1 MAKKGRAKGE
11 KPEALISALQA
22 ANEDLRSKLTDI
34 QIELHQEK
42 CKVTKLEREKVQE
55 GKRIR
60 EQEQHRHT
68 VTLTEQRA
76 RWHEEKLKEL
86 ATLRESLTRQH
97 EQELARTAKIKEG
110 EIQRLRTALSALRD
124 GSGEKVRTALTL
136 EAREEARRFFDQE
149 RVKLLQEI
157 AELKSSKRQTDE
169 ALNTMIIA
177 DKMKA
182 GDLRTEHQAHQ
193 EQISKIKWDCERDIR
208 RLVDE
213 IKSKDRTIFSLEKE
227 LETATG
233 FVQKLQLQKDAL
245 DEQLFLV
252 KEAECN
258 LGSPKRGDPRP
269 CWRWSGALWES
280 GKETRLVESTNAHA
294 NPQDMR
300 RNQKRMSELKAT
312 IRKLEDRNT
321 ILVDERNEL
330 LKRIREAEKQCKPL
344 LEKNKLLSKKND
356 ELSQS
361 LQRMEDKLKSITKEN
376 LEMKEKITSHPP
388 LKKLKS
394 LNDLDQ
400 ASDDQEIEF
409 LKLQVL
415 EQQSMID
422 ELTRDREKLLRKKR
436 HKRSRPIKRHI
447 VVDTFY
453 GYDEESMDS
462 ETSSV
467 ASLRMDRTPATPDE
481 DLAEGL
487 AAEESELRFKQLT
500 REYQA
505 LQRAYA
511 ILQEQKGGVL
521 DAEMEAK
528 AHEQLQADVQRYKAK
543 IEDLENELALKGQ
556 VEKLDNENGKL
567 QQELQ
572 DSKDQNE
579 LLEFRILELEERER
593 RSPPF
598 TLQIHPFAE
607 GVSALQIYCI
617 KEGVKDVCIPDLIK
631 LLDILG
637 DNGNLRNEEQVAII
651 QASTV
656 LSLAEKWIQQIE
668 GTEAALHQKMMDLE
682 LEMEMFC
689 KQKGYLE
696 EELDYRKQA
705 LDQAYMQIQELEATL
720 YNALQQDKVIKYGE
734 PLDELQKDELRTAV
748 EKLRRQMLRKSRE
761 YDCQVLQERME
772 LLHQAHQ
779 RIRDLEDKTDIQ
791 RRQIKDLEEKDL
803 MQPGAVACN
812 CSRPVVLTQGT
823 RHDHVFTASTAT
835 ATEQNPQTSF
845 FLTLSVCLSLVPHT
859 LWEIRSETDA
869 LRTHTL
875 THILSQEL
883 WVLTQGLL
891 VSGKL
896 TTSGNTSNDDHWRI
910 QRPEKVVE

>member
-1 MAKKGRAKGE
+1 MAKKGRTKGE

-42 CKVTKLEREKVQE
+42 CKVSKLERDKVQE
-55 GKRIR
+55 VKRAR

-68 VTLTEQRA
+68 AMLTEQRA
-76 RWHEEKLKEL
+76 KWHEEKQKEL
-86 ATLRESLTRQH
+86 QALRENLTRQH
-97 EQELARTAKIKEG
+97 EQELARHAKIKDQEN
-110 EIQRLRTALSALRD
+110 QRLKAALNAIRD

-136 EAREEARRFFDQE
+136 EAKEDARRFFDQE

-157 AELKSSKRQTDE
+157 AELKTAKKQTDE
-169 ALNTMIIA
+169 ALSNMIQA

-182 GDLRTEHQAHQ
+182 GDLRVEHQQHQ

-213 IKSKDRTIFSLEKE
+213 IRSKDRTIFALEKE
-227 LETATG
+227 LESTTG
-233 FVQKLQLQKDAL
+233 FLQKLQLQKDAL

-252 KEAECN
+252 KEAECG
-258 LGSPKRGDPRP
+258 LGSPKREIPGRAGD
-269 CWRWSGALWES
+269 GAEHCGSPDL
-280 GKETRLVESTNAHA
+280 
-294 NPQDMR
+294 R
-300 RNQKRMSELKAT
+300 RNQRRMAELNST
-312 IRKLEDRNT
+312 IRKLEDRNSL
-321 ILVDERNEL
+321 LVDERNEL
-330 LKRIREAEKQCKPL
+330 LKRVRESEKQCKPL
-344 LEKNKLLSKKND
+344 LDKNKLLNKRND
-356 ELSQS
+356 DLTQTIQKLE
-361 LQRMEDKLKSITKEN
+361 EKLKSLTKEN
-376 LEMKEKITSHPP
+376 LEMKEKISSHPP

-400 ASDDQEIEF
+400 AHDDQEIAF

-436 HKRSRPIKRHI
+436 HKRSSRPIKRHI
-447 VVDTFY
+447 VVDTFF

-462 ETSSV
+462 ESSSV
-467 ASLRMDRTPATPDE
+467 ASFRMDRTPATPDE
-481 DLAEGL
+481 DLDDGL
-487 AAEESELRFKQLT
+487 ANEESELRFRQLT

-511 ILQEQKGGVL
+511 LLQEQKGGIL
-521 DAEMEAK
+521 DAEIEAK
-528 AHEQLQADVQRYKAK
+528 AQEQLQADVLRYKAK
-543 IEDLENELALKGQ
+543 IEDLEKELTMKGQ
-556 VEKLDNENGKL
+556 VEKVETESSRL

-598 TLQIHPFAE
+598 NHLRMHPFSE
-607 GVSALQIYCI
+607 GVSALQIYCM

-696 EELDYRKQA
+696 EELDFRKQA

-734 PLDELQKDELRTAV
+734 PLDELQRDELRTAV

-761 YDCQVLQERME
+761 YDCQILQERME

-779 RIRDLEDKTDIQ
+779 RIRDLEDKTEIQ
-791 RRQIKDLEEKDL
+791 RRQIKDLEEKVGHAL
-803 MQPGAVACN
+803 C
-812 CSRPVVLTQGT
+812 
-823 RHDHVFTASTAT
+823 
-835 ATEQNPQTSF
+835 
-845 FLTLSVCLSLVPHT
+845 LSV
-859 LWEIRSETDA
+859 
-869 LRTHTL
+869 
-875 THILSQEL
+875 
-883 WVLTQGLL
+883 
-891 VSGKL
+891 
-896 TTSGNTSNDDHWRI
+896 NT
-910 QRPEKVVE
+910 

>member
-1 MAKKGRAKGE
+1 MAKKGRTKGE
-11 KPEALISALQA
+11 KPEALICALQA

-42 CKVTKLEREKVQE
+42 CKVSKLEREKVQE
-55 GKRIR
+55 CKRVR

-68 VTLTEQRA
+68 ATLTEQRA
-76 RWHEEKLKEL
+76 KWHEEKQKEL
-86 ATLRESLTRQH
+86 QALRENLVRQH
-97 EQELARTAKIKEG
+97 EQEQARMAKIKDQEN
-110 EIQRLRTALSALRD
+110 QRLKAALSGMRD

-136 EAREEARRFFDQE
+136 EAKEEARRFFDVE

-157 AELKSSKRQTDE
+157 SELKQNKKQTDE
-169 ALNTMIIA
+169 ALSTMIQA

-182 GDLRTEHQAHQ
+182 GDLRSEHQMHQ
-193 EQISKIKWDCERDIR
+193 EQISKIKWDSEKDIR

-213 IKSKDRTIFSLEKE
+213 LKSKERTIFSLEKE
-227 LETATG
+227 LENAIG
-233 FVQKLQLQKDAL
+233 LLQKLQMQKDAL
-245 DEQLFLV
+245 DDQLFLV

-258 LGSPKRGDPRP
+258 LGSPKREIPGRAGD
-269 CWRWSGALWES
+269 GAEHCGS
-280 GKETRLVESTNAHA
+280 PVRHRK
-294 NPQDMR
+294 DMR
-300 RNQKRMSELKAT
+300 RNQRRMADLNST
-312 IRKLEDRNT
+312 IRKLEDRNSL
-321 ILVDERNEL
+321 LVDERNEL
-330 LKRIREAEKQCKPL
+330 LKRVRESEKQCKPM
-344 LEKNKLLSKKND
+344 LEKNKMLNKRND
-356 ELSQS
+356 DLSQT
-361 LQRMEDKLKSITKEN
+361 LQRMEEKLKGLAKEN
-376 LEMKEKITSHPP
+376 LEMKEKISSHPP
-388 LKKLKS
+388 LKKSNCKS

-400 ASDDQEIEF
+400 AHDDQEIEF

-415 EQQSMID
+415 EQQSIIN

-436 HKRSRPIKRHI
+436 HKRSNRPIKRHI
-447 VVDTFY
+447 VVDTYF

-467 ASLRMDRTPATPDE
+467 ASFRMDRTPATPDE
-481 DLAEGL
+481 DLDEGL
-487 AAEESELRFKQLT
+487 ANEESELRFRQLT

-511 ILQEQKGGVL
+511 LLQEHQGGLL

-528 AHEQLQADVQRYKAK
+528 VQVWKSTLLTGS
-543 IEDLENELALKGQ
+543 DLHPSGLLQ
-556 VEKLDNENGKL
+556 VEKLDGKCNRQ

-593 RSPPF
+593 KSPPF
-598 TLQIHPFAE
+598 NHLRMHPFSE
-607 GVSALQIYCI
+607 GVSALQIYCM

-696 EELDYRKQA
+696 EELDYRKSA
-705 LDQAYMQIQELEATL
+705 LDQAYVQIQELEATL
-720 YNALQQDKVIKYGE
+720 YNALQQDKVIGYGE
-734 PLDELQKDELRTAV
+734 PLSDMQKDELRTSV

-761 YDCQVLQERME
+761 FDCQVLAERME

-779 RIRDLEDKTDIQ
+779 VQYTIICEPPPGLVRRLFLKLDTLMYLSSCSVVHRGLPLLFLFWLE
-791 RRQIKDLEEKDL
+791 
-803 MQPGAVACN
+803 
-812 CSRPVVLTQGT
+812 PVCTVL
-823 RHDHVFTASTAT
+823 
-835 ATEQNPQTSF
+835 
-845 FLTLSVCLSLVPHT
+845 
-859 LWEIRSETDA
+859 
-869 LRTHTL
+869 
-875 THILSQEL
+875 
-883 WVLTQGLL
+883 
-891 VSGKL
+891 
-896 TTSGNTSNDDHWRI
+896 
-910 QRPEKVVE
+910 

>member
-1 MAKKGRAKGE
+1 MAKKGRSKGE
-11 KPEALISALQA
+11 KPEAHIAALQA
-22 ANEDLRSKLTDI
+22 ANEELRSKLTDI

-42 CKVTKLEREKVQE
+42 CKVSKLEREKVQE
-55 GKRIR
+55 AKRIR

-68 VTLTEQRA
+68 AALTEQRA
-76 RWHEEKLKEL
+76 KWHEEKLKEL
-86 ATLRESLTRQH
+86 ASLRESLTRQH
-97 EQELARTAKIKEG
+97 EQELARTVKIKEG
-110 EIQRLRTALSALRD
+110 EIQRLRAAISAMRD

-157 AELKSSKRQTDE
+157 AELKASKKQTDE
-169 ALNTMIIA
+169 ALNTAIQA
-177 DKMKA
+177 DKIKA

-213 IKSKDRTIFSLEKE
+213 IKAKDRTIFALEKE

-258 LGSPKRGDPRP
+258 LGSPKREIPGRAGD
-269 CWRWSGALWES
+269 GAEHCGS
-280 GKETRLVESTNAHA
+280 
-294 NPQDMR
+294 PDMR
-300 RNQKRMSELKAT
+300 RNQRRIAELNST

-321 ILVDERNEL
+321 LLVDERNEL
-330 LKRIREAEKQCKPL
+330 LKRVREAEKQCKPL
-344 LEKNKLLSKKND
+344 LDKNKLLSKRND
-356 ELSQS
+356 ELTQS
-361 LQRMEDKLKSITKEN
+361 LQRMEDKLKSLTKEN
-376 LEMKEKITSHPP
+376 LEMKEKISSHPP

-400 ASDDQEIEF
+400 AHDDQEIEF

-436 HKRSRPIKRHI
+436 HKRSSRPIKRHI
-447 VVDTFY
+447 VVDTFF

-481 DLAEGL
+481 DLDESL
-487 AAEESELRFKQLT
+487 AAEESELRFRQLT

-511 ILQEQKGGVL
+511 LLQEQKGGVF

-543 IEDLENELALKGQ
+543 IEDLEKELTHKGQ
-556 VEKLDNENGKL
+556 DSIWVEEKQLFLRRNQELLEKLDKMDTENGRL

-598 TLQIHPFAE
+598 NLQVHPFSE
-607 GVSALQIYCI
+607 GVSALQIYCM

-734 PLDELQKDELRTAV
+734 PLSDLQKDELRTAV

-791 RRQIKDLEEKDL
+791 RRQIKDLEEKFL
-803 MQPGAVACN
+803 F
-812 CSRPVVLTQGT
+812 L
-823 RHDHVFTASTAT
+823 FL
-835 ATEQNPQTSF
+835 F
-845 FLTLSVCLSLVPHT
+845 FSLAFI
-859 LWEIRSETDA
+859 LW
-869 LRTHTL
+869 
-875 THILSQEL
+875 
-883 WVLTQGLL
+883 
-891 VSGKL
+891 
-896 TTSGNTSNDDHWRI
+896 
-910 QRPEKVVE
+910 P

>member
-1 MAKKGRAKGE
+1 MAKKGRSKGE
-11 KPEALISALQA
+11 KPEAVISALQA

-42 CKVTKLEREKVQE
+42 CKVSKLEREKVQE

-68 VTLTEQRA
+68 AALTDLRA
-76 RWHEEKLKEL
+76 KWHEEKQKEL
-86 ATLRESLTRQH
+86 QALRESLVRQH
-97 EQELARTAKIKEG
+97 EQELARVAKIKDG
-110 EIQRLRTALSALRD
+110 ENQKLKAALNALRD

-157 AELKSSKRQTDE
+157 AELKSTKKQTDE
-169 ALNTMIIA
+169 ALSNMIQA

-182 GDLRTEHQAHQ
+182 GDLRTEHQMHQ

-213 IKSKDRTIFSLEKE
+213 IKAKDRTIFSLEKE

-233 FVQKLQLQKDAL
+233 FLQKLQLQKDQL

-258 LGSPKRGDPRP
+258 LGSPKREIPGRAGD
-269 CWRWSGALWES
+269 GAEHCGS
-280 GKETRLVESTNAHA
+280 
-294 NPQDMR
+294 PDMR
-300 RNQKRMSELKAT
+300 RNQRRIAELNST
-312 IRKLEDRNT
+312 IRRLEDRNT
-321 ILVDERNEL
+321 LLVDERNEL
-330 LKRIREAEKQCKPL
+330 LKRVRESEKQYKPL
-344 LEKNKLLSKKND
+344 LEKNRLLSRRND
-356 ELSQS
+356 ELTQS
-361 LQRMEDKLKSITKEN
+361 LQRQEEKLKTLTKEN
-376 LEMKEKITSHPP
+376 LEMKEKISSHPP
-388 LKKLKS
+388 LKKLRS

-400 ASDDQEIEF
+400 AHDEQEIEF

-415 EQQSMID
+415 EQQNMID
-422 ELTRDREKLLRKKR
+422 ELTRDREKLLRRKR
-436 HKRSRPIKRHI
+436 HKRSSRPIKRHI
-447 VVDTFY
+447 VVDTFF

-462 ETSSV
+462 ESSSV
-467 ASLRMDRTPATPDE
+467 ASFRMDRTPATPDE
-481 DLAEGL
+481 DLDEGL
-487 AAEESELRFKQLT
+487 AAEESELRFRQLT

-511 ILQEQKGGVL
+511 LLQEQKGGIL

-528 AHEQLQADVQRYKAK
+528 AQEQLQADVLRYKAK
-543 IEDLENELALKGQ
+543 IEDLEKELTLKGQ
-556 VEKLDNENGKL
+556 DSKWVEEKQLFLRRNQELYEKVEKLESDMSRL

-598 TLQIHPFAE
+598 NLQIHPFSE
-607 GVSALQIYCI
+607 GVSALQIYCM

-720 YNALQQDKVIKYGE
+720 YNALQQDTVIKYGE
-734 PLDELQKDELRTAV
+734 PLSDKQKDELRTAV

-791 RRQIKDLEEKDL
+791 KRQIKDLEEKFL
-803 MQPGAVACN
+803 F
-812 CSRPVVLTQGT
+812 L
-823 RHDHVFTASTAT
+823 FL
-835 ATEQNPQTSF
+835 F
-845 FLTLSVCLSLVPHT
+845 FSLAFI
-859 LWEIRSETDA
+859 LW
-869 LRTHTL
+869 
-875 THILSQEL
+875 
-883 WVLTQGLL
+883 
-891 VSGKL
+891 
-896 TTSGNTSNDDHWRI
+896 
-910 QRPEKVVE
+910 P

>member
-1 MAKKGRAKGE
+1 MAKKGRTKGD

-42 CKVTKLEREKVQE
+42 CKVSKLERDKVQE
-55 GKRIR
+55 VKRVR

-68 VTLTEQRA
+68 AMLTEQRA
-76 RWHEEKLKEL
+76 KWHEEKQKEL
-86 ATLRESLTRQH
+86 QALRENLTRQH
-97 EQELARTAKIKEG
+97 EQELARHAKIKDQEN
-110 EIQRLRTALSALRD
+110 QRLKAALSAMRD

-136 EAREEARRFFDQE
+136 EAKEDARRFFDQE

-157 AELKSSKRQTDE
+157 AELKTSKKQTDE
-169 ALNTMIIA
+169 ALSNMIQA

-182 GDLRTEHQAHQ
+182 GDLRVEHQQHQ

-213 IKSKDRTIFSLEKE
+213 IKSKDRTIFALEKE
-227 LETATG
+227 LESTTG
-233 FVQKLQLQKDAL
+233 FLQKLQLQKDAL
-245 DEQLFLV
+245 DEQLYLV
-252 KEAECN
+252 KEADCG
-258 LGSPKRGDPRP
+258 LGSPKREIPGRAGD
-269 CWRWSGALWES
+269 GAEHCGSPDL
-280 GKETRLVESTNAHA
+280 
-294 NPQDMR
+294 R
-300 RNQKRMSELKAT
+300 RNQRRIAELNST
-312 IRKLEDRNT
+312 IRKLEDRNSL
-321 ILVDERNEL
+321 LVDERNEL
-330 LKRIREAEKQCKPL
+330 LKRIRETEKQCKPL
-344 LEKNKLLSKKND
+344 LDKNKMLNKRND
-356 ELSQS
+356 DLTQTI
-361 LQRMEDKLKSITKEN
+361 QKMEEKLKGLAKEN
-376 LEMKEKITSHPP
+376 LEMKEKISSHPP

-400 ASDDQEIEF
+400 AHDEQEVAF

-415 EQQSMID
+415 EQQSIID
-422 ELTRDREKLLRKKR
+422 ELARVNAFPSK
-436 HKRSRPIKRHI
+436 HI
-447 VVDTFY
+447 VVDTFF

-481 DLAEGL
+481 DLEMGL
-487 AAEESELRFKQLT
+487 SNEESELRFRQLT

-511 ILQEQKGGVL
+511 LLQEQKGGIL

-528 AHEQLQADVQRYKAK
+528 AHEQLQADVFRYKAK
-543 IEDLENELALKGQ
+543 IEDLQKELTLKGQ
-556 VEKLDNENGKL
+556 DSKWVEEKQLFLQRNQVLLEKVEKLESECSQL
-567 QQELQ
+567 QEELQ
-572 DSKDQNE
+572 DSRDQNE

-598 TLQIHPFAE
+598 NHLRMHPFSD
-607 GVSALQIYCI
+607 GVSALQIYCM

-656 LSLAEKWIQQIE
+656 LSLAEKVNQIE

-682 LEMEMFC
+682 IEMEMFC

-761 YDCQVLQERME
+761 YDCQILQERME

-779 RIRDLEDKTDIQ
+779 RIRDLEDKTEIQ
-791 RRQIKDLEEKDL
+791 RRQIKDLEEKV
-803 MQPGAVACN
+803 G
-812 CSRPVVLTQGT
+812 VLV
-823 RHDHVFTASTAT
+823 HL
-835 ATEQNPQTSF
+835 F
-845 FLTLSVCLSLVPHT
+845 FIPHHFNSSYS
-859 LWEIRSETDA
+859 ISCHRN
-869 LRTHTL
+869 HF
-875 THILSQEL
+875 
-883 WVLTQGLL
+883 
-891 VSGKL
+891 
-896 TTSGNTSNDDHWRI
+896 
-910 QRPEKVVE
+910 

>member
-1 MAKKGRAKGE
+1 MAKKARAKGE

-22 ANEDLRSKLTDI
+22 ANEDLRSKLTEI

-86 ATLRESLTRQH
+86 ASLRESLTKQH

-157 AELKSSKRQTDE
+157 AELKSTKRQTDE
-169 ALNTMIIA
+169 ALNTVILA

-182 GDLRTEHQAHQ
+182 GDLRSEHHAHQ
-193 EQISKIKWDCERDIR
+193 EQITKIKWDSERDIR

-213 IKSKDRTIFSLEKE
+213 IKAKDRTIFALEKE

-233 FVQKLQLQKDAL
+233 FMQKLQLQKDAL

-258 LGSPKRGDPRP
+258 LGSPKREIPGRAGD
-269 CWRWSGALWES
+269 GAEHCGS
-280 GKETRLVESTNAHA
+280 
-294 NPQDMR
+294 PDMR
-300 RNQKRMSELKAT
+300 RNQKRISELKST

-330 LKRIREAEKQCKPL
+330 LKRVRESDKQCKPL

-356 ELSQS
+356 DLSHS
-361 LQRMEDKLKSITKEN
+361 LQRMEDKLKSLTKEN
-376 LEMKEKITSHPP
+376 LEMKEKITAHPP
-388 LKKLKS
+388 LKKPKS

-422 ELTRDREKLLRKKR
+422 ELTREREKLLRKKR
-436 HKRSRPIKRHI
+436 HKRSRPIK
-447 VVDTFY
+447 
-453 GYDEESMDS
+453 
-462 ETSSV
+462 
-467 ASLRMDRTPATPDE
+467 
-481 DLAEGL
+481 GL

-511 ILQEQKGGVL
+511 LLQEQKGGLL

-528 AHEQLQADVQRYKAK
+528 AQEQLHADAQRHKAK
-543 IEDLENELALKGQ
+543 IEDLEKELALKGQ
-556 VEKLDNENGKL
+556 DSKWVEEKQLFLRRNQKLLEKVDKLEIESGKL
-567 QQELQ
+567 HQELQ

-593 RSPPF
+593 RSPF
-598 TLQIHPFAE
+598 TLQIHPFSE

-734 PLDELQKDELRTAV
+734 PLDELQKDELRMAV

-791 RRQIKDLEEKDL
+791 KRQIKDLEEKFL
-803 MQPGAVACN
+803 F
-812 CSRPVVLTQGT
+812 L
-823 RHDHVFTASTAT
+823 FL
-835 ATEQNPQTSF
+835 F
-845 FLTLSVCLSLVPHT
+845 FSLAFI
-859 LWEIRSETDA
+859 LW
-869 LRTHTL
+869 
-875 THILSQEL
+875 
-883 WVLTQGLL
+883 
-891 VSGKL
+891 
-896 TTSGNTSNDDHWRI
+896 
-910 QRPEKVVE
+910 P

>member
-1 MAKKGRAKGE
+1 MAKKGRMKGE

-42 CKVTKLEREKVQE
+42 CKVSKLERDKVQE
-55 GKRIR
+55 VKRVR

-68 VTLTEQRA
+68 AMLTEQRA
-76 RWHEEKLKEL
+76 KWHEEKQKEL
-86 ATLRESLTRQH
+86 QALRESLTRQH
-97 EQELARTAKIKEG
+97 EQELARHAKIKDQEN
-110 EIQRLRTALSALRD
+110 QRLKAALNAMRD

-136 EAREEARRFFDQE
+136 EAKEEARRFFDQE

-157 AELKSSKRQTDE
+157 AELKTSKKQTDE
-169 ALNTMIIA
+169 ALSNMIQA

-182 GDLRTEHQAHQ
+182 GDLRVEHQQHQ

-213 IKSKDRTIFSLEKE
+213 IKAKDRTIFALEKE
-227 LETATG
+227 LESNVRLSAEAAAPERCSGRTA
-233 FVQKLQLQKDAL
+233 VSRQ
-245 DEQLFLV
+245 
-252 KEAECN
+252 
-258 LGSPKRGDPRP
+258 RGRD
-269 CWRWSGALWES
+269 L
-280 GKETRLVESTNAHA
+280 
-294 NPQDMR
+294 R
-300 RNQKRMSELKAT
+300 RNQRRIADLNAT
-312 IRKLEDRNT
+312 IRRLEDRNS
-321 ILVDERNEL
+321 LLGDERNEL
-330 LKRIREAEKQCKPL
+330 LKRVRESEKQCKPL
-344 LEKNKLLSKKND
+344 LEKNKLLSKRND
-356 ELSQS
+356 DLTMTIQK
-361 LQRMEDKLKSITKEN
+361 LEDKLKNLTKEN
-376 LEMKEKITSHPP
+376 LEMKERISSHPP

-400 ASDDQEIEF
+400 AHDDQEITF

-415 EQQSMID
+415 EQQNIID

-436 HKRSRPIKRHI
+436 HKRSSRPIKRPI
-447 VVDTFY
+447 VVDTFF

-462 ETSSV
+462 ESSSV
-467 ASLRMDRTPATPDE
+467 ASFRMDRTPATPDE
-481 DLAEGL
+481 DLDEGL
-487 AAEESELRFKQLT
+487 ANEESELRFRQLT

-511 ILQEQKGGVL
+511 LLQEQKGGLL

-528 AHEQLQADVQRYKAK
+528 AQEQLQADVLRYKAK
-543 IEDLENELALKGQ
+543 IEDLEKELAFKGQ
-556 VEKLDNENGKL
+556 DSKWVEEKQLFLRRNQELLDKVEKLESDCSRL

-572 DSKDQNE
+572 DSRDQNE

-598 TLQIHPFAE
+598 NHLRMHPFSE
-607 GVSALQIYCI
+607 GVSALQIYCM

-682 LEMEMFC
+682 IEMEMFC

-720 YNALQQDKVIKYGE
+720 YNSLQQDKVIKYGE
-734 PLDELQKDELRTAV
+734 PLNELQRDELRTAV

-761 YDCQVLQERME
+761 YDCQILQERME

-779 RIRDLEDKTDIQ
+779 RIRDLEDKTEIQ
-791 RRQIKDLEEKDL
+791 RRQIKDLEEKFL
-803 MQPGAVACN
+803 F
-812 CSRPVVLTQGT
+812 L
-823 RHDHVFTASTAT
+823 FL
-835 ATEQNPQTSF
+835 F
-845 FLTLSVCLSLVPHT
+845 FSLAFI
-859 LWEIRSETDA
+859 LW
-869 LRTHTL
+869 
-875 THILSQEL
+875 
-883 WVLTQGLL
+883 
-891 VSGKL
+891 
-896 TTSGNTSNDDHWRI
+896 
-910 QRPEKVVE
+910 P

>member
-42 CKVTKLEREKVQE
+42 CKVSKLERDKVQE
-55 GKRIR
+55 VKRVR
-60 EQEQHRHT
+60 EQEQHRYT
-68 VTLTEQRA
+68 AMLTEQRA
-76 RWHEEKLKEL
+76 KWHEEKQKEL
-86 ATLRESLTRQH
+86 QALRENLTRQH
-97 EQELARTAKIKEG
+97 EQELARHAKIKDQEN
-110 EIQRLRTALSALRD
+110 QRLKTALSAIRD

-136 EAREEARRFFDQE
+136 EAKEEARRFFDQE

-157 AELKSSKRQTDE
+157 AELKAAKKHTDE
-169 ALNTMIIA
+169 ALSNMIQA

-182 GDLRTEHQAHQ
+182 GDLRVEHQQHQ

-208 RLVDE
+208 RLD
-213 IKSKDRTIFSLEKE
+213 L
-227 LETATG
+227 
-233 FVQKLQLQKDAL
+233 
-245 DEQLFLV
+245 
-252 KEAECN
+252 
-258 LGSPKRGDPRP
+258 
-269 CWRWSGALWES
+269 
-280 GKETRLVESTNAHA
+280 
-294 NPQDMR
+294 R
-300 RNQKRMSELKAT
+300 RNQRRIAELNST
-312 IRKLEDRNT
+312 IRKLEDRNS
-321 ILVDERNEL
+321 LLADERNEL
-330 LKRIREAEKQCKPL
+330 LKRVREAEKQCKPL
-344 LEKNKLLSKKND
+344 LDKNKLMNKRND
-356 ELSQS
+356 DLTQTIQKLE
-361 LQRMEDKLKSITKEN
+361 EKLKSLAKEN
-376 LEMKEKITSHPP
+376 LEM
-388 LKKLKS
+388 KLKS

-400 ASDDQEIEF
+400 AHDDQEIAF

-415 EQQSMID
+415 EQQNIID
-422 ELTRDREKLLRKKR
+422 ELTRVKEKLLRKKR
-436 HKRSRPIKRHI
+436 HKRSSRPIKRHI
-447 VVDTFY
+447 VVDTFF

-467 ASLRMDRTPATPDE
+467 ASFRMDRTPATPDE
-481 DLAEGL
+481 DLDEGL
-487 AAEESELRFKQLT
+487 ANEESELRFRQLT

-511 ILQEQKGGVL
+511 LLQEQKGGIL

-528 AHEQLQADVQRYKAK
+528 AHEQLQADVLRYKAK
-543 IEDLENELALKGQ
+543 IEDLEKELTMKGQ
-556 VEKLDNENGKL
+556 DSKWVEEKQLFLRRNQELLEKVEKVESENSRL

-593 RSPPF
+593 KSPPF
-598 TLQIHPFAE
+598 NHLRMHPFSE
-607 GVSALQIYCI
+607 GVSALQIYCM
-617 KEGVKDVCIPDLIK
+617 KEGVKVQYEHLIK

-682 LEMEMFC
+682 IEMEMFC

-734 PLDELQKDELRTAV
+734 PLNELQRDELRTAV

-761 YDCQVLQERME
+761 YDCQILQERME
-772 LLHQAHQ
+772 LLHQAS
-779 RIRDLEDKTDIQ
+779 
-791 RRQIKDLEEKDL
+791 
-803 MQPGAVACN
+803 P
-812 CSRPVVLTQGT
+812 LTLSLPLSLSLLLLLL
-823 RHDHVFTASTAT
+823 HL
-835 ATEQNPQTSF
+835 SF
-845 FLTLSVCLSLVPHT
+845 FLQFLFLFLFFSLAFI
-859 LWEIRSETDA
+859 LW
-869 LRTHTL
+869 
-875 THILSQEL
+875 
-883 WVLTQGLL
+883 
-891 VSGKL
+891 
-896 TTSGNTSNDDHWRI
+896 
-910 QRPEKVVE
+910 P

>member
-1 MAKKGRAKGE
+1 MAKKARTKGE

-55 GKRIR
+55 AKRIR

-68 VTLTEQRA
+68 VALTEQRA
-76 RWHEEKLKEL
+76 KWHEEKMKEL
-86 ATLRESLTRQH
+86 QALRESLVRQH
-97 EQELARTAKIKEG
+97 EQELLRHGKIKDG
-110 EIQRLRTALSALRD
+110 EIQRLKTAMSALRD

-136 EAREEARRFFDQE
+136 EAKEEARRFFDQE

-157 AELKSSKRQTDE
+157 AELKSSKKQTDE
-169 ALNTMIIA
+169 ALSTIIQA

-182 GDLRTEHQAHQ
+182 GDLRSEHQMHQ
-193 EQISKIKWDCERDIR
+193 EQITKIKWDCERDIR

-213 IKSKDRTIFSLEKE
+213 IKAKDRTVFALEKE

-233 FVQKLQLQKDAL
+233 FLQKLQLQKDAL

-258 LGSPKRGDPRP
+258 LGSPKREIPGRAGD
-269 CWRWSGALWES
+269 GAEYCGS
-280 GKETRLVESTNAHA
+280 
-294 NPQDMR
+294 PDMR
-300 RNQKRMSELKAT
+300 RNQRRVAELNST

-321 ILVDERNEL
+321 LLGEERNEL
-330 LKRIREAEKQCKPL
+330 LKRVRESEKQCKPM
-344 LEKNKLLSKKND
+344 LEKNKLLNKRND
-356 ELSQS
+356 ELTQS
-361 LQRMEDKLKSITKEN
+361 LQRMEEKLKGLTREN
-376 LEMKEKITSHPP
+376 MEMKEKISSHPP

-400 ASDDQEIEF
+400 AHDDQEIEF

-415 EQQSMID
+415 EQQTMID

-436 HKRSRPIKRHI
+436 HKRSSRPIKRHI
-447 VVDTFY
+447 VVDTFF

-481 DLAEGL
+481 DLDEGL
-487 AAEESELRFKQLT
+487 AREEAELRFRQLT

-511 ILQEQKGGVL
+511 LLQEQKGGML

-528 AHEQLQADVQRYKAK
+528 AQEQLQADVQRYQAK
-543 IEDLENELALKGQ
+543 IEDLQKELTLKGQ
-556 VEKLDNENGKL
+556 VEKQDNEIGRL
-567 QQELQ
+567 HQELQ

-598 TLQIHPFAE
+598 NLRIHPFSE
-607 GVSALQIYCI
+607 GVSALQIYCM

-734 PLDELQKDELRTAV
+734 PLTDTQKDELRTAV

-791 RRQIKDLEEKDL
+791 RRQIKDLEEKFL
-803 MQPGAVACN
+803 F
-812 CSRPVVLTQGT
+812 L
-823 RHDHVFTASTAT
+823 FL
-835 ATEQNPQTSF
+835 F
-845 FLTLSVCLSLVPHT
+845 FSLAFI
-859 LWEIRSETDA
+859 LW
-869 LRTHTL
+869 
-875 THILSQEL
+875 
-883 WVLTQGLL
+883 
-891 VSGKL
+891 
-896 TTSGNTSNDDHWRI
+896 
-910 QRPEKVVE
+910 P

>member
-11 KPEALISALQA
+11 KPEALISSLQA

-42 CKVTKLEREKVQE
+42 CKVSKLERDKVQE
-55 GKRIR
+55 VKRVR

-68 VTLTEQRA
+68 AMLTEQRA
-76 RWHEEKLKEL
+76 KWHEEKQKEL
-86 ATLRESLTRQH
+86 QALRENLTRQH
-97 EQELARTAKIKEG
+97 EQELARHAKIKDQEN
-110 EIQRLRTALSALRD
+110 QRLKAALSAMRD

-136 EAREEARRFFDQE
+136 EAKEEARRFFDQE

-157 AELKSSKRQTDE
+157 HELKTSKKQTDE
-169 ALNTMIIA
+169 ALSNMIQA

-182 GDLRTEHQAHQ
+182 GDLRVEHQQHQ

-213 IKSKDRTIFSLEKE
+213 IKAKDRTIFSLEKE
-227 LETATG
+227 LESTTG
-233 FVQKLQLQKDAL
+233 FLQKLQLQKDAL

-252 KEAECN
+252 KEAECG
-258 LGSPKRGDPRP
+258 LGSPKREIPGRAGD
-269 CWRWSGALWES
+269 GAEHCGSPDL
-280 GKETRLVESTNAHA
+280 
-294 NPQDMR
+294 R
-300 RNQKRMSELKAT
+300 RNQRRMAELNST
-312 IRKLEDRNT
+312 IRKLEDRNSL
-321 ILVDERNEL
+321 LVDERNEL
-330 LKRIREAEKQCKPL
+330 LKRVRESEKQCKPL
-344 LEKNKLLSKKND
+344 LDKNKLLSKRND
-356 ELSQS
+356 DLTQTI
-361 LQRMEDKLKSITKEN
+361 QKMEDKLRSLVKEN
-376 LEMKEKITSHPP
+376 LEMKEKISSHPP

-400 ASDDQEIEF
+400 AHDDQEIAF

-436 HKRSRPIKRHI
+436 HKRSSRPIKRHI
-447 VVDTFY
+447 VVDTFF

-462 ETSSV
+462 ESSSV
-467 ASLRMDRTPATPDE
+467 ASFRMDRTPATPDE
-481 DLAEGL
+481 DLDEGL
-487 AAEESELRFKQLT
+487 ANEESELRFRQLT

-511 ILQEQKGGVL
+511 LLQEQKGGIL

-528 AHEQLQADVQRYKAK
+528 AQEQIQADVLRYKAK
-543 IEDLENELALKGQ
+543 IEDLEKELTLKGQ
-556 VEKLDNENGKL
+556 VDKMESECSRVH
-567 QQELQ
+567 QELQ

-598 TLQIHPFAE
+598 NHLRMHPFSE
-607 GVSALQIYCI
+607 GVSALQIYCM

-682 LEMEMFC
+682 IEMEMFC

-734 PLDELQKDELRTAV
+734 PLDELQRDELRTAV

-761 YDCQVLQERME
+761 YDCQILQERME

-779 RIRDLEDKTDIQ
+779 RIRDLEDKTEIQ
-791 RRQIKDLEEKDL
+791 RRQIKDLEEKFL
-803 MQPGAVACN
+803 F
-812 CSRPVVLTQGT
+812 L
-823 RHDHVFTASTAT
+823 FL
-835 ATEQNPQTSF
+835 F
-845 FLTLSVCLSLVPHT
+845 FSLAFI
-859 LWEIRSETDA
+859 LW
-869 LRTHTL
+869 
-875 THILSQEL
+875 
-883 WVLTQGLL
+883 
-891 VSGKL
+891 
-896 TTSGNTSNDDHWRI
+896 
-910 QRPEKVVE
+910 P

>member
-1 MAKKGRAKGE
+1 MAKKGRTKGE

-42 CKVTKLEREKVQE
+42 CKVSKLERDKVQE
-55 GKRIR
+55 VKRVR

-68 VTLTEQRA
+68 AMLTEQRA
-76 RWHEEKLKEL
+76 KWHEEKQKEL
-86 ATLRESLTRQH
+86 QALRENLTRQH
-97 EQELARTAKIKEG
+97 EQELARHAKIKDQEN
-110 EIQRLRTALSALRD
+110 QRLKAALNAMRD

-136 EAREEARRFFDQE
+136 EAKEDARRFFDQE

-157 AELKSSKRQTDE
+157 AELKSTKKQTDE
-169 ALNTMIIA
+169 ALSNMIQA

-182 GDLRTEHQAHQ
+182 GDLRVEHQQHQ
-193 EQISKIKWDCERDIR
+193 EQISKIKWDCEKDIR

-213 IKSKDRTIFSLEKE
+213 IKGKDRTIFALEKE
-227 LETATG
+227 LESTSG
-233 FVQKLQLQKDAL
+233 YLQKLQLQKDAL

-252 KEAECN
+252 KEAECG
-258 LGSPKRGDPRP
+258 LGSPKREIPGRAGD
-269 CWRWSGALWES
+269 GAEHCGS
-280 GKETRLVESTNAHA
+280 
-294 NPQDMR
+294 PDMR
-300 RNQKRMSELKAT
+300 RNQRRMAELNAT
-312 IRKLEDRNT
+312 IRKLEDRNS
-321 ILVDERNEL
+321 LLGDERNEL
-330 LKRIREAEKQCKPL
+330 LKRVRESEKQCKPL
-344 LEKNKLLSKKND
+344 LDKNKLLSKRND
-356 ELSQS
+356 DLTQTIQKLE
-361 LQRMEDKLKSITKEN
+361 EKLKSLMKEN
-376 LEMKEKITSHPP
+376 LEMKERINSHPP

-400 ASDDQEIEF
+400 AHDDQEIAF

-436 HKRSRPIKRHI
+436 HKRSSRPIKRHI
-447 VVDTFY
+447 VVDTFF

-467 ASLRMDRTPATPDE
+467 ASFRMDRTPATPEE
-481 DLAEGL
+481 DLDDSL
-487 AAEESELRFKQLT
+487 ANEESELRFRQLT

-511 ILQEQKGGVL
+511 LLQEQKGGLL
-521 DAEMEAK
+521 DAEIEAK
-528 AHEQLQADVQRYKAK
+528 AHEQLQAEVLRYKAK
-543 IEDLENELALKGQ
+543 IEDLEKELTLKGQ
-556 VEKLDNENGKL
+556 VEKLESDCNRL

-598 TLQIHPFAE
+598 NHLRMHPFSE
-607 GVSALQIYCI
+607 GVSALQIYCM

-682 LEMEMFC
+682 IEMEMFC

-734 PLDELQKDELRTAV
+734 PLDELQRDELRTAV

-761 YDCQVLQERME
+761 YDCQILQERME

-779 RIRDLEDKTDIQ
+779 RIRDLEDKTEIQ
-791 RRQIKDLEEKDL
+791 RRQIKDLEEKFL
-803 MQPGAVACN
+803 F
-812 CSRPVVLTQGT
+812 L
-823 RHDHVFTASTAT
+823 FL
-835 ATEQNPQTSF
+835 F
-845 FLTLSVCLSLVPHT
+845 FSLAFI
-859 LWEIRSETDA
+859 LW
-869 LRTHTL
+869 
-875 THILSQEL
+875 
-883 WVLTQGLL
+883 
-891 VSGKL
+891 
-896 TTSGNTSNDDHWRI
+896 
-910 QRPEKVVE
+910 P

>member
-1 MAKKGRAKGE
+1 MAKKGRTKGE

-42 CKVTKLEREKVQE
+42 CKVSKLEREKVQE
-55 GKRIR
+55 CKRIR

-68 VTLTEQRA
+68 ATLTEQRA
-76 RWHEEKLKEL
+76 KWHEEKQKEL
-86 ATLRESLTRQH
+86 QALRENLVRQH
-97 EQELARTAKIKEG
+97 EQEQARTAKIKDQEN
-110 EIQRLRTALSALRD
+110 QRLKAALSAMRD

-136 EAREEARRFFDQE
+136 EAKEEARRFFDVE

-157 AELKSSKRQTDE
+157 SELKQTKKQTDE
-169 ALNTMIIA
+169 ALSTMIQA

-182 GDLRTEHQAHQ
+182 GDLRSEHQIHQ
-193 EQISKIKWDCERDIR
+193 EQISKIKWDSERDIR

-213 IKSKDRTIFSLEKE
+213 IKSKERTIFSLEKE
-227 LETATG
+227 LENAIG
-233 FVQKLQLQKDAL
+233 LLQKLQMQKDAL
-245 DEQLFLV
+245 DDQLFLV

-258 LGSPKRGDPRP
+258 LGSPKREIPGRAGD
-269 CWRWSGALWES
+269 GAEHCGS
-280 GKETRLVESTNAHA
+280 
-294 NPQDMR
+294 PDMR
-300 RNQKRMSELKAT
+300 RNQRRMADLNST
-312 IRKLEDRNT
+312 IRKLEDRNSL
-321 ILVDERNEL
+321 LVDERNEL
-330 LKRIREAEKQCKPL
+330 LKRVRESEKQCKPM
-344 LEKNKLLSKKND
+344 LEKNKVLNKRND
-356 ELSQS
+356 DLSQT
-361 LQRMEDKLKSITKEN
+361 LQRMEEKLKGLAKEN
-376 LEMKEKITSHPP
+376 LEMKEKISSHLP
-388 LKKLKS
+388 LKKANCKS

-400 ASDDQEIEF
+400 AHDDQEIEF

-436 HKRSRPIKRHI
+436 HKRSNRPIKRHI
-447 VVDTFY
+447 VVDTFF

-467 ASLRMDRTPATPDE
+467 ASFRMDRTPATPDE
-481 DLAEGL
+481 DLDEGL
-487 AAEESELRFKQLT
+487 VNEESELRFRQLT

-511 ILQEQKGGVL
+511 LLQEHQGGLL
-521 DAEMEAK
+521 DAEIEAK
-528 AHEQLQADVQRYKAK
+528 DSKWVEEKQLFFRRNQ
-543 IEDLENELALKGQ
+543 ELLEK
-556 VEKLDNENGKL
+556 VEKLDAKCGRQ

-593 RSPPF
+593 KSPPF
-598 TLQIHPFAE
+598 NHLRMHPFSE
-607 GVSALQIYCI
+607 GVSALQIYCM
-617 KEGVKDVCIPDLIK
+617 KEGVKDVCVPDLIK

-668 GTEAALHQKMMDLE
+668 GTEAALHQKMIDLE

-696 EELDYRKQA
+696 EELDYRKSA
-705 LDQAYMQIQELEATL
+705 LDQAYTQIQELEATL
-720 YNALQQDKVIKYGE
+720 YNALQQDKVIGYGE
-734 PLDELQKDELRTAV
+734 PLSDMQKDELRTSV

-761 YDCQVLQERME
+761 FDCQVLAERME

-791 RRQIKDLEEKDL
+791 RRQIKDLEEKFL
-803 MQPGAVACN
+803 F
-812 CSRPVVLTQGT
+812 L
-823 RHDHVFTASTAT
+823 FL
-835 ATEQNPQTSF
+835 F
-845 FLTLSVCLSLVPHT
+845 FSLAFI
-859 LWEIRSETDA
+859 LW
-869 LRTHTL
+869 
-875 THILSQEL
+875 
-883 WVLTQGLL
+883 
-891 VSGKL
+891 
-896 TTSGNTSNDDHWRI
+896 
-910 QRPEKVVE
+910 P

>member
-1 MAKKGRAKGE
+1 MAKKARSAKGE

-42 CKVTKLEREKVQE
+42 CKVSKLERDKVQE
-55 GKRIR
+55 VKRAR

-68 VTLTEQRA
+68 AALTEQRA
-76 RWHEEKLKEL
+76 KWHEEKQKEL
-86 ATLRESLTRQH
+86 QALRENLTRQH
-97 EQELARTAKIKEG
+97 EQELARHAKIKEQ
-110 EIQRLRTALSALRD
+110 ENQRLKAAINAMRD

-157 AELKSSKRQTDE
+157 AELKSSKKQTDE
-169 ALNTMIIA
+169 ALSHMIQA

-182 GDLRTEHQAHQ
+182 GDLRVEHQQHQ

-213 IKSKDRTIFSLEKE
+213 IKSKDRTIFALEKE
-227 LETATG
+227 LESTTG
-233 FVQKLQLQKDAL
+233 FLQKLQLQKDAL

-252 KEAECN
+252 KEAECG
-258 LGSPKRGDPRP
+258 LGSPKREIPGRVGD
-269 CWRWSGALWES
+269 GAEHCGS
-280 GKETRLVESTNAHA
+280 
-294 NPQDMR
+294 PDMR
-300 RNQKRMSELKAT
+300 RNQKRVAELNST
-312 IRKLEDRNT
+312 IRKLEDRNSL
-321 ILVDERNEL
+321 LVDERNEL
-330 LKRIREAEKQCKPL
+330 VKRVREGEKQCKPL
-344 LEKNKLLSKKND
+344 LDKNKLLHKRND
-356 ELSQS
+356 DLSQTIQK
-361 LQRMEDKLKSITKEN
+361 LEEKLKALSKEN
-376 LEMKEKITSHPP
+376 SEMKEKISSHPP

-400 ASDDQEIEF
+400 AHDDQEIAF

-436 HKRSRPIKRHI
+436 HKRSSRPIKRHI
-447 VVDTFY
+447 VVDTFF

-467 ASLRMDRTPATPDE
+467 ASYRMDRTPATPDE
-481 DLAEGL
+481 DIEDAVTN
-487 AAEESELRFKQLT
+487 EESELRFRQLT

-511 ILQEQKGGVL
+511 LLQEQKGGLL

-528 AHEQLQADVQRYKAK
+528 ASLTAQEQIKGEVLRYKAK
-543 IEDLENELALKGQ
+543 IEDLEKELAHKGQ
-556 VEKLDNENGKL
+556 DSKWVEEKQLFLQRNQELLDKLDKAESECSRVE
-567 QQELQ
+567 QELQ
-572 DSKDQNE
+572 DSRDQNE
-579 LLEFRILELEERER
+579 LLEFRILELEVNDARER

-598 TLQIHPFAE
+598 NHYKMHPFSE
-607 GVSALQIYCI
+607 GVSALQIYCM

-682 LEMEMFC
+682 IEMEMFC

-720 YNALQQDKVIKYGE
+720 YNSLQQDKVIKYGE
-734 PLDELQKDELRTAV
+734 PLNDLQKDELRTAV

-761 YDCQVLQERME
+761 YDCQILQERME

-779 RIRDLEDKTDIQ
+779 RIRDLEDKTEIQ
-791 RRQIKDLEEKDL
+791 RRQIKDLEEKFL
-803 MQPGAVACN
+803 F
-812 CSRPVVLTQGT
+812 L
-823 RHDHVFTASTAT
+823 FL
-835 ATEQNPQTSF
+835 F
-845 FLTLSVCLSLVPHT
+845 FSLAFI
-859 LWEIRSETDA
+859 LW
-869 LRTHTL
+869 
-875 THILSQEL
+875 
-883 WVLTQGLL
+883 
-891 VSGKL
+891 
-896 TTSGNTSNDDHWRI
+896 
-910 QRPEKVVE
+910 P

>member
-68 VTLTEQRA
+68 VALTEQRA

-86 ATLRESLTRQH
+86 AALRESLTRQH
-97 EQELARTAKIKEG
+97 EQEISRTAKIKEG

-157 AELKSSKRQTDE
+157 AELKSNKRQADE
-169 ALNTMIIA
+169 ALSTMIIA

-182 GDLRTEHQAHQ
+182 GDLRSEYQAHQ
-193 EQISKIKWDCERDIR
+193 EQITKIKWDSERDIR

-213 IKSKDRTIFSLEKE
+213 IKAKDRTIFSLEKE

-252 KEAECN
+252 KEAECS
-258 LGSPKRGDPRP
+258 LGSPKREIPGRAGD
-269 CWRWSGALWES
+269 GAEHCGS
-280 GKETRLVESTNAHA
+280 
-294 NPQDMR
+294 PDMR
-300 RNQKRMSELKAT
+300 RNQKRMSELKST
-312 IRKLEDRNT
+312 IRKLEDRNS

-330 LKRIREAEKQCKPL
+330 LKRVRETEKQCKPL
-344 LEKNKLLSKKND
+344 LERNKILSKKND
-356 ELSQS
+356 DLSQS
-361 LQRMEDKLKSITKEN
+361 LQRMEDKLKSTTKEN
-376 LEMKEKITSHPP
+376 MEMKEKITSHPP

-400 ASDDQEIEF
+400 ANDDQEIEF

-422 ELTRDREKLLRKKR
+422 ELTRVSTSCEREAELIQVSAEHPRITSFLSSMFQDREKLLRKKR

-481 DLAEGL
+481 DLDEGL

-511 ILQEQKGGVL
+511 LLQEQKGGLL

-528 AHEQLQADVQRYKAK
+528 AQEQLQAESQRYKAK
-543 IEDLENELALKGQ
+543 IEDLEKELAVKGQ
-556 VEKLDNENGKL
+556 DSRWVEDKQRFLRRNQELLEKVEKWDNENGKL

-572 DSKDQNE
+572 DSRDQNE

-598 TLQIHPFAE
+598 SLQIHPFSE

-682 LEMEMFC
+682 IEMEMFC

-734 PLDELQKDELRTAV
+734 PLDELQKDELRSAV
-748 EKLRRQMLRKSRE
+748 ERLRRQMLRKSRE

-791 RRQIKDLEEKDL
+791 RRQIKDLEEKFL
-803 MQPGAVACN
+803 F
-812 CSRPVVLTQGT
+812 L
-823 RHDHVFTASTAT
+823 FL
-835 ATEQNPQTSF
+835 F
-845 FLTLSVCLSLVPHT
+845 FSLAFI
-859 LWEIRSETDA
+859 LW
-869 LRTHTL
+869 
-875 THILSQEL
+875 
-883 WVLTQGLL
+883 
-891 VSGKL
+891 
-896 TTSGNTSNDDHWRI
+896 
-910 QRPEKVVE
+910 P